1 MNATLSTNDY
11 ESIRLKIL
19 EEIIK
24 NIFLPKIRGLEEVSY
39 LTNGEKLIL
48 ADVGSTGG
56 LQKTWRPLR
65 NMIKTYSFDPDERA
79 IEDEGKCEV
88 FRVALWR
95 CEDKKDLYL
104 TKFPAASSLKLP
116 NKKILDSFP
125 NMDDHEVI
133 SKKKIKVVKMDDVLS
148 SHKAPDFIKID
159 AEGSDFE
166 ILQGSETT
174 LRRNC
179 LGLQVEVQ
187 FVERNVASTNFGTKY
202 PGKRERNS
210 SKKLSAKSEG
220 ALKCATP
227 DTGSVTMS
235 HMEMSTLKSCGVVDW
250 RMRAKRVERS
260 WEHKSSPGGALAV
273 PNRLCVLPVPT

>member
-1 MNATLSTNDY
+1 MISYAKLLNATLSTNDY

-187 FVERNVASTNFGTKY
+187 FVERNVASTNFGTIDNY
-202 PGKRERNS
+202 LQERGFILINLQREFWLRKNMNWGAHSQAQIIWADALYLVSIDSFIKMTRN
-210 SKKLSAKSEG
+210 K
-220 ALKCATP
+220 
-227 DTGSVTMS
+227 
-235 HMEMSTLKSCGVVDW
+235 
-250 RMRAKRVERS
+250 
-260 WEHKSSPGGALAV
+260 
-273 PNRLCVLPVPT
+273 